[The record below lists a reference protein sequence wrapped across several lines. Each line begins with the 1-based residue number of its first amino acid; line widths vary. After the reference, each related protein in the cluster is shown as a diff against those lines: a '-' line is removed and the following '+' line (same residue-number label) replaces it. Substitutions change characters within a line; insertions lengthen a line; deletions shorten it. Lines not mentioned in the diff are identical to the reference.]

1 MLAIRKIVSFQGAS
15 QRAVLYSLLSG
26 CGISGLRTLTNSAS
40 GRRSLYIAAITCS
53 NGKSN
58 KPKSSQSNEH
68 ESVFM
73 QVLGKKEQPKQM
85 TVGVKGS
92 RISIILM
99 LLLLDVTILLLFLSC
114 SCSGREGLLLFD
126 SHLCWFRTDW
136 VSILFSG

>member
-1 MLAIRKIVSFQGAS
+1 MYIIILFNAHTTWSYSSSSGFMVMLAIRKIVSFQGAS

-99 LLLLDVTILLLFLSC
+99 LLFTGCHNIAAIPIL
-114 SCSGREGLLLFD
+114 
-126 SHLCWFRTDW
+126 
-136 VSILFSG
+136 